1 MSYSQRARDVW
12 TPQRLWEGG
21 SALSVRDTDTADEVR
36 AKSKGDRPQIRNC
49 KACTVPF
56 LVPHSS
62 RSQSRRRHCESVLQ
76 LSARQGTSAC
86 SLQSRGGRGI
96 SESIAERTW
105 RGSLQAQATKAPEQG
120 HKGTGARMQGTG
132 VGGRRRVSVQSARSS
147 ATAAAPGGSA
157 SVWEARMKMDEVKG
171 GVKVFSAGAGDE
183 PADEEGMR
191 VYRRLRRNQSDGFG
205 GGTTASA
212 AAKKRRNWKASEP
225 VTAIGDQLRKSR
237 SDVAAAAVPA
247 SASSTTVVARRN
259 VARVTTP
266 EKKVAPAAVAGE
278 VKEVVVV
285 EVAEQASSVESK
297 DAAVDEEAAE
307 EEWEEESETEEMEEQ
322 QDKEMLDQDRM
333 AIDDEDAT
341 ALHQGKEFVVAL
353 ATLFTLAPDS
363 FCDELTCPCSLICCR
378 RTAVVDDEDDEQ
390 DLEPPTKEKK
400 LSSAIDL
407 RAINPEPMTPL
418 PVVKKAAP
426 IIVHRMTN
434 FEPAKHSPEK
444 KTLPAIGRR
453 SPKQEPVSTPSV
465 EGEYEEIQGRPSAP
479 SRNHAR
485 MQNIVDLVMWRDVSK
500 SALVFGLGTFLLISS
515 SYTKDLNFNTIT
527 AASYAGLIYLGL
539 RFFSKSILNRGENVD
554 CDDERNGERCYLVGE
569 EEAIWLLRLVLPYV
583 NEVLLNL
590 RSLFSGEPATTM
602 KLALLLFAMARCG
615 NFVTLWT
622 LAKLVFFGV
631 FIIPKV
637 CSSYSTQLARYG
649 RFWLQR
655 FRDAWESCSHKK
667 AVVAA
672 VFTLVWNV
680 SSTVARV
687 WAVFMLVVAMKCYQQ
702 RMVDFGWGSTVEEGA
717 QEAGDDAHREER
729 PVKPAPVRPQDEAQ
743 GFGAAVPRHRRVP
756 VSGEFARERLRVRG
770 GIQPR

>member
-1 MSYSQRARDVW
+1 
-12 TPQRLWEGG
+12 
-21 SALSVRDTDTADEVR
+21 
-36 AKSKGDRPQIRNC
+36 
-49 KACTVPF
+49 
-56 LVPHSS
+56 
-62 RSQSRRRHCESVLQ
+62 
-76 LSARQGTSAC
+76 
-86 SLQSRGGRGI
+86 
-96 SESIAERTW
+96 
-105 RGSLQAQATKAPEQG
+105 
-120 HKGTGARMQGTG
+120 MQGTA

-147 ATAAAPGGSA
+147 AAAAAPGGSA

-237 SDVAAAAVPA
+237 SDIATAAVPA

-266 EKKVAPAAVAGE
+266 EKKVALAGE

-297 DAAVDEEAAE
+297 DAAVEEEAAE

-333 AIDDEDAT
+333 AIDDEDET
-341 ALHQGKEFVVAL
+341 ALHQ
-353 ATLFTLAPDS
+353 
-363 FCDELTCPCSLICCR
+363 
-378 RTAVVDDEDDEQ
+378 VVDDEDDEQ
-390 DLEPPTKEKK
+390 DLEPPTKGIKPMLLGVERAANPEPGKAPQEKK

-407 RAINPEPMTPL
+407 REINPEPMTPP
-418 PVVKKAAP
+418 PVVKNAAP

-434 FEPAKHSPEK
+434 FEPAKPSPEK
-444 KTLPAIGRR
+444 KTLPAIGHR
-453 SPKQEPVSTPSV
+453 SPKQEPISSPPV
-465 EGEYEEIQGRPSAP
+465 EEEYEEIQGRPCAP
-479 SRNHAR
+479 SRNRAR

-500 SALVFGLGTFLLISS
+500 STLVFGLGTFLLISS

-539 RFFSKSILNRGENVD
+539 RFLSKSILNRGENVD

-637 CSSYSTQLARYG
+637 CSSYSRQLARYG

-702 RMVDFGWGSTVEEGA
+702 RMMDFGWGSTVEEGA
-717 QEAGDDAHREER
+717 QEAGDDAHREEP
-729 PVKPAPVRPQDEAQ
+729 PVKPALVRPQDEAQ
-743 GFGAAVPRHRRVP
+743 GFGAAVPRHRRLP

-770 GIQPR
+770 GIQPRLPKAISNGVPKGEDPKMVISNRRPRIESSAGHRGPNAGGWPAGAAAGGVEEELGWAEEEEKLERGRGGGGARAGRGRGGARAQRRWWRRRRSSSTAEELGRVKELEHDDGGGGGARAGG

>member
-1 MSYSQRARDVW
+1 
-12 TPQRLWEGG
+12 
-21 SALSVRDTDTADEVR
+21 
-36 AKSKGDRPQIRNC
+36 
-49 KACTVPF
+49 
-56 LVPHSS
+56 
-62 RSQSRRRHCESVLQ
+62 
-76 LSARQGTSAC
+76 
-86 SLQSRGGRGI
+86 
-96 SESIAERTW
+96 
-105 RGSLQAQATKAPEQG
+105 
-120 HKGTGARMQGTG
+120 MQGTG

-341 ALHQGKEFVVAL
+341 ALHQ
-353 ATLFTLAPDS
+353 
-363 FCDELTCPCSLICCR
+363 
-378 RTAVVDDEDDEQ
+378 VVDDEDDEQ
-390 DLEPPTKEKK
+390 DLEPPTKGIKPILVGVERAANPEPVKAPQEKK